1 MFGVGLGFLMRSTAR
16 RGLPFGRVYRN
27 RMIGLAILGIVHGCL
42 FFPGDILTIYAV
54 TGSILY
60 LFRDWPVRRLVR
72 VGAALLVVQA
82 LIAPLLL
89 LATPETPPDIV
100 AMERAILIEGGF
112 PEAVLFRSIGF
123 AFIMPSFLV
132 IQGTAALGWFC
143 LGLAAVKSGMIDDA
157 MHPLWRRARRW
168 CLGPGVALGLLG
180 AAIWQWGPPVPGVVL
195 TVVSAPV
202 ATLGYLGLIAAVSRP
217 PGPIMAQALKAGG
230 SSLSIY
236 LGQSIILSTIFSGY
250 GLGLWSAVDRLTA
263 VHRARRDGRAM
274 GAAAHLAA
282 IFRARTLRMGPATDH
297 VSRASRLRLQSI
309 GRYHGIGVNIAKAEK
324 RRMFMIPFRFSPAQ
338 YGGRYRV

>member
-1 MFGVGLGFLMRSTAR
+1 
-16 RGLPFGRVYRN
+16 
-27 RMIGLAILGIVHGCL
+27 
-42 FFPGDILTIYAV
+42 
-54 TGSILY
+54 
-60 LFRDWPVRRLVR
+60 
-72 VGAALLVVQA
+72 
-82 LIAPLLL
+82 
-89 LATPETPPDIV
+89 
-100 AMERAILIEGGF
+100 
-112 PEAVLFRSIGF
+112 
-123 AFIMPSFLV
+123 MPSFLL

-217 PGPIMAQALKAGG
+217 PGPIMAQALKAAE

-250 GLGLWSAVDRLTA
+250 GLGLWSTVDRLTSVLIALA
-263 VHRARRDGRAM
+263 VTVGLIGLLMIWRRYIKLGP
-274 GAAAHLAA
+274 
-282 IFRARTLRMGPATDH
+282 FEWVLRRIT
-297 VSRASRLRLQSI
+297 
-309 GRYHGIGVNIAKAEK
+309 YHGL
-324 RRMFMIPFRFSPAQ
+324 
-338 YGGRYRV
+338 RV